1 MWLILKWCMENN
13 HAVLRDHAS
22 LLLGNL
28 ALIIKVMKCK
38 SKVEYMNI
46 PTLFSNTVHV
56 AGHHSTFVH
65 LWCVLNDGPG
75 NLTWPDDDSC
85 HQTSSLQCFAV
96 LWKSVMAVLP
106 QAGWTALQLDVAP
119 ASRETV
125 QWGQRGL
132 KDSSRRQVCLVPA
145 GVCNLWPATS
155 FLGLDKEMDLVRVW
169 SSCQTHCQSFVGFID
184 QEILPILYGLLG

>member
-1 MWLILKWCMENN
+1 MENN

-75 NLTWPDDDSC
+75 NLT
-85 HQTSSLQCFAV
+85 
-96 LWKSVMAVLP
+96 
-106 QAGWTALQLDVAP
+106 
-119 ASRETV
+119 
-125 QWGQRGL
+125 
-132 KDSSRRQVCLVPA
+132 
-145 GVCNLWPATS
+145 
-155 FLGLDKEMDLVRVW
+155 
-169 SSCQTHCQSFVGFID
+169 
-184 QEILPILYGLLG
+184 